1 VGYWYLSYPS
11 ADREVEM
18 VNQGR
23 LTKVMLL
30 LVVAMTAG
38 ALVLLALEG
47 KPIKPMPF
55 SLSSQIQLNNIHST
69 LGTEAG
75 IELGRWNR
83 IEVSYLPEKSN
94 LFSENR
100 LSNQISNDYHF
111 VISNGSLGKDG
122 QIFATHRWL
131 KQLSCNNLASDRT
144 IKICLITD
152 AATPRKSTLQQTS
165 QLEDLAKSLVLSC
178 QIEPKIIWKNR

>member
-1 VGYWYLSYPS
+1 
-11 ADREVEM
+11 M

-23 LTKVMLL
+23 LTKVMLM
-30 LVVAMTAG
+30 LVVAMTTG

-83 IEVSYLPEKSN
+83 IEVSYT
-94 LFSENR
+94 SEQSA
-100 LSNQISNDYHF
+100 LSLLQSINNKQSQGYHF
-111 VISNGSLGKDG
+111 VISNGSVGKDG
-122 QIFATHRWL
+122 QIFATPRWL
-131 KQLSCNNLASDRT
+131 KQLPCNNGKASDRT
-144 IKICLITD
+144 IKICLVTD
-152 AATPRKSTLQQTS
+152 SAASRKSTIQQAS

-178 QIEPKIIWKNR
+178 QIEPKIIWKSR